1 MNYSSRPKLIAVVGT
16 TATGKT
22 TLGVEL
28 AMELGGEVV
37 NADSRLFYR
46 GMDVATAKPTKDE
59 TKGIPH
65 HLIDFLAPDDQY
77 SLAEYLKKAR
87 SAISEILDR
96 GNLPILVGGS
106 GQYVWAII
114 EGWNVPEIQPNP
126 SLRSQLECEFARDG
140 IEPLAKQLLEI
151 SPTTAETTDLR
162 NPRRVIRAIERVRS
176 GSVDPTYTPSKSTHS
191 PFDHYI
197 VGLMIERAVLHARIV
212 ERLDS
217 MDKNGWKQEV
227 ESLLHQGYSTK
238 DHALSAIGYPQMI
251 DHLNG
256 ESDLTEAIRLTS
268 VATNRL
274 IRRQNNWFKQND
286 KRIKWFDM
294 TREPQQK
301 TQSII
306 SAVGQWYHLK

>member
-1 MNYSSRPKLIAVVGT
+1 MNYSSKPKLIAVVGT

-22 TLGVEL
+22 SVGVEL
-28 AMELGGEVV
+28 ALELGGEVI
-37 NADSRLFYR
+37 NTDSRLFYR
-46 GMDVATAKPTKDE
+46 GMDVATAKPTKAE
-59 TKGIPH
+59 IKGIPH
-65 HLIDFLAPDDQY
+65 HLIDFLAPHEQY

-87 SAISEILDR
+87 STITEILDR
-96 GNLPILVGGS
+96 GKLPILVGGS

-126 SLRSQLECEFARDG
+126 SLRSQLECTFARDG

-151 SPTTAETTDLR
+151 SPTTAGTTDLR
-162 NPRRVIRAIERVRS
+162 NPRRVIRAIERIRS
-176 GSVDPTYTPSKSTHS
+176 GSVNPTYTPSKSTHS

-197 VGLMIERAVLHARIV
+197 VGLMIDRADLHARIV

-217 MDKNGWKQEV
+217 MDKTGWKQEV
-227 ESLLHQGYSTK
+227 ELLLQAGYSTK
-238 DHALSAIGYPQMI
+238 DRALSAIGYPQMI
-251 DHLNG
+251 SHLNG
-256 ESDLTEAIRLTS
+256 ECDFSESIRLTA

-286 KRIKWFDM
+286 KRINWFDM
-294 TREPQQK
+294 TREPKQK

-306 SAVGQWYHLK
+306 SAVFQWCELK

>member
-1 MNYSSRPKLIAVVGT
+1 MVGT

-22 TLGVEL
+22 SVGVEL
-28 AMELGGEVV
+28 ALELGGEVI
-37 NADSRLFYR
+37 NTDSRLFYR

-59 TKGIPH
+59 IKGIPH
-65 HLIDFLAPDDQY
+65 HLIDFLAPNEQY
-77 SLAEYLKKAR
+77 NLAEYLKKAR
-87 SAISEILDR
+87 STITEILDR
-96 GNLPILVGGS
+96 GKLPILVGGS

-114 EGWNVPEIQPNP
+114 EGWNVPAIQPNP
-126 SLRSQLECEFARDG
+126 SLRSQLEYKFARDG

-151 SPTTAETTDLR
+151 SPTTAKTIDLR
-162 NPRRVIRAIERVRS
+162 NPRRVIRAIERIRS
-176 GSVDPTYTPSKSTHS
+176 GSVNPTYTPSKSTHS

-197 VGLMIERAVLHARIV
+197 VGLMIDRADLHARIE

-227 ESLLHQGYSTK
+227 ELLLQAGYSTK
-238 DHALSAIGYPQMI
+238 DRALSAIGYPQMI
-251 DHLNG
+251 SHLNG
-256 ESDLTEAIRLTS
+256 ECDFSESIRLTA

-286 KRIKWFDM
+286 KRINWFDM
-294 TREPQQK
+294 TREPKQK

-306 SAVGQWYHLK
+306 SAVFQWCELK